1 MGQLLGRDSESKLDC
16 QEWWGW
22 GRNYGILTMCLR
34 KTSRTEF
41 DSSVRFDFSL
51 ETARLI
57 HKTPVIDSSQ
67 EVFFGHLLY
76 TLPCKSKRNSYIVVQ
91 LLSRVQLFLTL
102 WTAACQAS
110 LSFTLSWSLLELM
123 PMSQWCHPTSSSSVA
138 RFSSCLHSFPESG
151 SFPVSRLFSSG
162 GQHIGASASVLP
174 MNIQD
179 WFPLGMT
186 GWISC
191 SPRDSQESSP
201 TPQFESISSSVLSL
215 LYGPTL
221 TSVHG

>member
-1 MGQLLGRDSESKLDC
+1 
-16 QEWWGW
+16 
-22 GRNYGILTMCLR
+22 MCLR

-110 LSFTLSWSLLELM
+110 LSFTLSWSLLKLISIESVM
-123 PMSQWCHPTSSSSVA
+123 PSNHLTL
-138 RFSSCLHSFPESG
+138 CLPLIVLPSIFPSIRVFLISWLLSSG
-151 SFPVSRLFSSG
+151 S
-162 GQHIGASASVLP
+162 
-174 MNIQD
+174 
-179 WFPLGMT
+179 
-186 GWISC
+186 
-191 SPRDSQESSP
+191 
-201 TPQFESISSSVLSL
+201 
-215 LYGPTL
+215 
-221 TSVHG
+221 

>member
-110 LSFTLSWSLLELM
+110 LSFTLSWSLLKLISIESVMPSNHLTLCLPLIVLPSIFPSIRVFSNELA
-123 PMSQWCHPTSSSSVA
+123 PCIRWTKDWSSSIAFCIMVVVLGYTSLA
-138 RFSSCLHSFPESG
+138 GEGTRFLG
-151 SFPVSRLFSSG
+151 SILWN
-162 GQHIGASASVLP
+162 A
-174 MNIQD
+174 
-179 WFPLGMT
+179 
-186 GWISC
+186 
-191 SPRDSQESSP
+191 
-201 TPQFESISSSVLSL
+201 
-215 LYGPTL
+215 
-221 TSVHG
+221 